1 MQLIWFYWDAS
12 LVKLHDLDLKACSQ
26 FDKGQQLLLTPPLS
40 FSFCWL
46 ISKCF
51 KFEILNISISF
62 VVDHK
67 RFLQLY
73 GQVWFGLGQY
83 CTLIILSYYLEAQ
96 KKDHGVWSWHIA
108 FFHIA
113 GGEGPKIMERERQ
126 WLHGGRWW
134 EKHDEE
140 QTTFAETRLETGFA
154 LEFSIDTIVC
164 KFMVLFHTTHG
175 HLVKQWEK
183 RLDRH
188 T

>member
-1 MQLIWFYWDAS
+1 MTKVNNYFSHRRSVFLFVGWSPNAS
-12 LVKLHDLDLKACSQ
+12 SLKSWILALV
-26 FDKGQQLLLTPPLS
+26 LLLITRDFYSYMDKFGSVLDNTVH
-40 FSFCWL
+40 WL
-46 ISKCF
+46 YYHTTLK
-51 KFEILNISISF
+51 L
-62 VVDHK
+62 K
-67 RFLQLY
+67 RN
-73 GQVWFGLGQY
+73 
-83 CTLIILSYYLEAQ
+83 
-96 KKDHGVWSWHIA
+96 A
-108 FFHIA
+108 FFHTA
-113 GGEGPKIMERERQ
+113 GGEGPKITETEKQ

>member
-1 MQLIWFYWDAS
+1 MVLLRCKSCKVAWSWFKSMQSIWQRSTITFDTAAQFFFVGWSPNAS
-12 LVKLHDLDLKACSQ
+12 SLKSWILALV
-26 FDKGQQLLLTPPLS
+26 LLLITRDFYSYMNQFGSVLDS
-40 FSFCWL
+40 TVHWL
-46 ISKCF
+46 YYHTTLKL
-51 KFEILNISISF
+51 KRKTMEYEAGILP
-62 VVDHK
+62 
-67 RFLQLY
+67 
-73 GQVWFGLGQY
+73 
-83 CTLIILSYYLEAQ
+83 
-96 KKDHGVWSWHIA
+96 

-113 GGEGPKIMERERQ
+113 GGEGPKIMEREKQ